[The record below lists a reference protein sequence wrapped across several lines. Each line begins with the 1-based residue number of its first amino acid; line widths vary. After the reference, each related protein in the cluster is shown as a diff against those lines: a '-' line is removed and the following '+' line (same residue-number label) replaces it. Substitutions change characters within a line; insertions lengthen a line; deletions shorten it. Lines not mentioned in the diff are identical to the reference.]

1 MSCANTLE
9 ILKQRLDKQ
18 WSTAWPLMC
27 PIPMCIWPLNI
38 TLQTSNGLNVRSL
51 TQLIEIL
58 VVYWYI
64 QQYKTLASYSTLAYY
79 AILHVCFLGDPLLT
93 TTTGTLTTLHMYVFI
108 AAVMWFMSHYYIG
121 RAQSAIKSFLTSVFL
136 NKCPHTLVDFGCI

>member
-18 WSTAWPLMC
+18 WSTAWTLMRC
-27 PIPMCIWPLNI
+27 IIMCIWPLNI

-51 TQLIEIL
+51 TQLFEIL

-79 AILHVCFLGDPLLT
+79 AILHICFLGDPLLT
-93 TTTGTLTTLHMYVFI
+93 TTTGALTTSHTYVFI
-108 AAVMWFMSHYYIG
+108 AAVVHVSLLH
-121 RAQSAIKSFLTSVFL
+121 RQSTVCYQIIPQFCL
-136 NKCPHTLVDFGCI
+136 